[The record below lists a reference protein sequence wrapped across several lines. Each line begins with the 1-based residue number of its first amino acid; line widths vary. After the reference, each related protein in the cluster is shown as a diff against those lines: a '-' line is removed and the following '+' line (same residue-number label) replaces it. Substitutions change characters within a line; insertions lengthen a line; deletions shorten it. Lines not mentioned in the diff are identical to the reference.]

1 MDENFPKVGQN
12 LRELRQDMNL
22 TLDNASELTGV
33 SKAMLGQI
41 ERGESSPTISTLWK
55 ISTGL
60 KINFT
65 TLINLNKSDFK
76 IVKKSEVNFISEEN
90 GDMKLYPIFPYD
102 AKSRMELFI
111 IDLEIGC
118 DYSSTTHK
126 NVLEEYIVIIDGEVE
141 VSIDGTVYSLEK
153 DDSIK
158 FDGSLEHSYKNVG
171 NKKAVFH
178 NIEIYR

>member
-1 MDENFPKVGQN
+1 MGEDFPKVGQN

-22 TLDNASELTGV
+22 TLDKMSELTGV

-41 ERGESSPTISTLWK
+41 ERGDSSPTISTLWK

-65 TLINLNKSDFK
+65 TLISSNKSDFK
-76 IVKKSEVNFISEEN
+76 VVKKSGVNFISEEN
-90 GDMKLYPIFPYD
+90 GNMKLYPIFSYD

-111 IDLEIGC
+111 IDLEVGC
-118 DYSSTTHK
+118 YHSSATHN
-126 NVLEEYIVIIDGEVE
+126 NVLEEYIIIIDGELE
-141 VSIDGTVYSLEK
+141 VNIDGIVYRLEK

-171 NKKAVFH
+171 DKKAVFH

>member
-12 LRELRQDMNL
+12 LRTLRQEMNL
-22 TLDNASELTGV
+22 TLDNVSDLTGV

-41 ERGESSPTISTLWK
+41 ERGDSSPTISTLWK

-65 TLINLNKSDFK
+65 TLIDSNQSDFRV
-76 IVKKSEVNFISEEN
+76 VKKSDVNFISEEDGN
-90 GDMKLYPIFPYD
+90 MKLYPIFSYD

-111 IDLEIGC
+111 IDLEVGC
-118 DYSSTTHK
+118 EHISATHN
-126 NVLEEYIVIIDGEVE
+126 NVLEEYIVLIDGEVE
-141 VSIDGTVYSLEK
+141 VNIDDKVYRLQK
-153 DDSIK
+153 NDSIK
-158 FDGSLEHSYKNVG
+158 FDGSLEHSYKNIG
-171 NKKAVFH
+171 NKKATFH